1 MKNLIKLTIA
11 MLMTLM
17 SYQIYGQTV
26 VITSFVAHEAEEKC
40 TLLWATSEESNNKGF
55 EIERSLDAE
64 YWETIAFVIG
74 QAKSSDYVDYQ
85 FIDFFPEGG
94 VNYYRLKQISKDLS
108 ESFSSVVSISTPVTN
123 ESIGSPSLAFSVNK

>member
-1 MKNLIKLTIA
+1 MKNLIKLTMA
-11 MLMTLM
+11 MLMTIM
-17 SYQIYGQTV
+17 SYQVYGQTV
-26 VITSFVAHEAEEKC
+26 VITSFVALETKEKC

-55 EIERSLDAE
+55 EIERSLDSG
-64 YWETIAFVIG
+64 YWESIGFATG

-94 VNYYRLKQISKDLS
+94 MNYYRLKQISKNLS
-108 ESFSSVVSISTPVTN
+108 ESYSDVVSISTPVTN